1 MNALDRFQEA
11 AKKTARPT
19 PALDT
24 LFIGLS
30 AEVGE
35 LCSERMREIRS
46 DRSALGLQ
54 EVKSELGDILWY
66 VANIADYYDLTL
78 DQVSEYNQI
87 KLIKRGMHK

>member
-1 MNALDRFQEA
+1 MNALDRFQKA
-11 AKKTARPT
+11 AKQTARPT

-46 DRSALGLQ
+46 DRSALGLE
-54 EVKSELGDILWY
+54 EVMSELGDIMWY
-66 VANIADYYDLTL
+66 VANIADRYDMTL

>member
-1 MNALDRFQEA
+1 MNALDSFQKA
-11 AKKTARPT
+11 AKNTAKPT

-35 LCSERMREIRS
+35 LCSERMRELRS
-46 DRSALGLQ
+46 DRSALGRE
-54 EVKSELGDILWY
+54 EVISELGDIMWY
-66 VANIADYYDLTL
+66 IANIADRYDMTL

>member
-1 MNALDRFQEA
+1 MNALDRFQKA
-11 AKKTARPT
+11 AKQTARPT

-35 LCSERMREIRS
+35 LCSERMRELRS
-46 DRSALGLQ
+46 DRSALGRE
-54 EVKSELGDILWY
+54 EVISELGDIMWY
-66 VANIADYYDLTL
+66 VANIADRYDMTL

-87 KLIKRGMHK
+87 KLIKRGKTV